1 MAPDRA
7 AVSVSIGR
15 RLWQRGC
22 VTTSEASDGAV
33 EGRFWLAGAPETTA
47 LGKLDMDACLL
58 DLSTE
63 VVAAY
68 AHAPVN
74 DTTTSIQ
81 EIDDAEV
88 RYRLHGVLEDGRAV
102 TLPQALRH
110 PSDWSGSQHFSDLR
124 ILVGWPEGDPKDAP
138 VEQLTLTYGPE
149 MAGWLRQSGGIEL
162 ETPLTNAPELRVAVN
177 HDGEIIV
184 SRIPGWT
191 LHQCTDRLHMP
202 LSGLLAV
209 LTHRAPTRPWRLG
222 YVTGDISVTV
232 LRRVSEQSLETPI
245 RECVSR
251 LHYEDAASWV
261 RGWLDVAATLSPS
274 YLTAVQ
280 NFTQPPTVQH
290 QIFALASA
298 LERFHSK
305 VLPKLDKMPD
315 EQRRQLAK
323 QASEAVPDEQS
334 DRVEGIL
341 LNYLAQP
348 SLARRLF
355 AITDYL
361 PQTLAADLCGASGG
375 KTSPRQIWVSAVKD
389 ARNATGHATG
399 MDELVDFDLYVARL
413 AALSESLVFV
423 VSAVYLLAAG
433 MAPNRV
439 ERGLRDLSHFHLMRG
454 RLRSR
459 WPELYDVAT
468 PEVGA

>member
-1 MAPDRA
+1 M
-7 AVSVSIGR
+7 
-15 RLWQRGC
+15 
-22 VTTSEASDGAV
+22 
-33 EGRFWLAGAPETTA
+33 
-47 LGKLDMDACLL
+47 
-58 DLSTE
+58 
-63 VVAAY
+63 
-68 AHAPVN
+68 
-74 DTTTSIQ
+74 Q
-81 EIDDAEV
+81 EINDAEV
-88 RYRLHGVLEDGRAV
+88 RYRLHGVLGDGRAV
-102 TLPQALRH
+102 TLPQAMRH

-138 VEQLTLTYGPE
+138 VEQFTLTYGPE
-149 MAGWLRQSGGIEL
+149 MAGWLRQSGGVEL
-162 ETPLTNAPELRVAVN
+162 ETPLADASELRVAVN
-177 HDGEIIV
+177 HDGELVV
-184 SRIPGWT
+184 SNVPGWT
-191 LHQCTDRLHMP
+191 LQQCTDRLHMP

-209 LTHRAPTRPWRLG
+209 ITHRAPTRPWRLE
-222 YVTGDISVTV
+222 YVTGDIAVTV
-232 LRRVSEQSLETPI
+232 LRRATERSPGSPV

-251 LHYEDAASWV
+251 LHYEGAASWV
-261 RGWLDVAATLSPS
+261 RGWLEVAPALKPS
-274 YLTAVQ
+274 HLTAAQ
-280 NFTQPPTVQH
+280 NFTEPPTVQH
-290 QIFALASA
+290 QIFALTSA

-334 DRVEGIL
+334 DRVKSIL

-348 SLARRLF
+348 SLAHRLF
-355 AITDYL
+355 ATIDYL

-375 KTSPRQIWVSAVKD
+375 KTSPRQTWVTAVKD

-399 MDELVDFDLYVARL
+399 MDDLVDFDLYVARL

-433 MAPNRV
+433 MAPERV
-439 ERGLRDLSHFHLMRG
+439 ERGLRDLSHFRLMRD

-468 PEVGA
+468 PEGQA